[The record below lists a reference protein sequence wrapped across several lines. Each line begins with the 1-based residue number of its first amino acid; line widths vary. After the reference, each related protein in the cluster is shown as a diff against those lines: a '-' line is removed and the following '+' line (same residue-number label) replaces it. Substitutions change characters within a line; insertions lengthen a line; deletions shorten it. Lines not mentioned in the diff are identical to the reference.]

1 MKMLLKIKNESFDVE
16 IGDLNARPIL
26 ATVNGEVIEVM
37 PELEAETA
45 PLKAVPQPV
54 STSAPVTAKPATP
67 APSAGG
73 NTILAPIPGVIE
85 AIKVREG
92 DDVEKG
98 QELLILEAMKMKN
111 SIRATRAGKIA
122 RILVS
127 VGDQVPHNQALIEFA
142 D

>member
-1 MKMLLKIKNESFDVE
+1 MKMLLKIKNESFEVE

-45 PLKAVPQPV
+45 PLQPVPQVV
-54 STSAPVTAKPATP
+54 STSAPVTPKPAAP

-73 NTILAPIPGVIE
+73 NSVLAPIPGVIE

-92 DDVEKG
+92 DVVESG

-111 SIRATRAGKIA
+111 SIRAPRAGKIA